1 MVLQPVLATTAAD
14 SAPASSSELR
24 STFHRLV
31 GQVFYG
37 QLLKSL
43 RQGVG
48 KPAYFHGGQAEDL
61 FQAQLDQQ
69 LVEIFSERANNPWL
83 EDLYQQF
90 ARHLNRPSPDGNA
103 PSETNTSEHVAR
115 KDQVTAA
122 PRSPVSLLPSQPL
135 NFSQKVSPARS
146 VSQENVLE
154 AVRQTQPDGHSP
166 GMMTGAAA
174 LSGLIRK

>member
-1 MVLQPVLATTAAD
+1 MVLQPVLA
-14 SAPASSSELR
+14 SSSADTPPTNSPELR
-24 STFHRLV
+24 STFRRLV

-48 KPAYFHGGQAEDL
+48 KPAYLHGGQAEDL
-61 FQAQLDQQ
+61 FQAQLDQH
-69 LVEIFSERANNPWL
+69 LVETFSEHANNSWFEEL
-83 EDLYQQF
+83 FQQF
-90 ARHLNRPSPDGNA
+90 ERQLNQSGLDGHTPLNRNDP
-103 PSETNTSEHVAR
+103 EHVAR
-115 KDQVTAA
+115 LDHFTSED
-122 PRSPVSLLPSQPL
+122 RLPVSLPASQPL
-135 NFSQKVSPARS
+135 KSSQTLSPARS

-166 GMMTGAAA
+166 GMKTGAAA

>member
-1 MVLQPVLATTAAD
+1 MVLQPVLAAPSVDA
-14 SAPASSSELR
+14 APASSPELR
-24 STFHRLV
+24 STFRRLV

-43 RQGVG
+43 RQGAG
-48 KPAYFHGGQAEDL
+48 KPAYLHGGQAEDL

-69 LVEIFSERANNPWL
+69 LVEAFSERADNPWFEEL
-83 EDLYQQF
+83 FQQF
-90 ARHLNRPSPDGNA
+90 ERQVSRPGPDGNT
-103 PSETNTSEHVAR
+103 PSDTNPSEHVAR
-115 KDQVTAA
+115 LSDFT
-122 PRSPVSLLPSQPL
+122 PDHLSPLSLPPSQPL
-135 NFSQKVSPARS
+135 NFSQTVSPARS

-166 GMMTGAAA
+166 GMMTSAAA